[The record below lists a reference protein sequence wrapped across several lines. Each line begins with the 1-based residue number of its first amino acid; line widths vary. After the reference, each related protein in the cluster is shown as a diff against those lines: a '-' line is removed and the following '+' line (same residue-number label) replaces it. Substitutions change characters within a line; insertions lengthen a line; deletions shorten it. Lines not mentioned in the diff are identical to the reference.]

1 MIIDI
6 IPNLQYR
13 PIQTFPKEKKTL
25 AVRIPFKDRSKSWM
39 NRRILAPPP
48 PRITGYLSAF
58 VAPFAL
64 EENWPPRL
72 MSVRSWRGRKLDQ
85 LTSLLADRV
94 VANAV
99 EFRGEQRIGTRTR
112 ERRAFFSLSLSP
124 RCFPVPYN
132 DVPYSSHF
140 FSTPPLH
147 SPGDGRRVACTR
159 NGWRIRG
166 RSSMESR
173 DLAVSR
179 LLIGKGRGG

>member
-25 AVRIPFKDRSKSWM
+25 AVRTLSKDRSKSWM

-112 ERRAFFSLSLSP
+112 ERRAFFSLSLSLHDAFQFHITMFHIP
-124 RCFPVPYN
+124 ATFSPL
-132 DVPYSSHF
+132 HH
-140 FSTPPLH
+140 STPPGMEEELH
-147 SPGDGRRVACTR
+147 ARETDGEFEGEARWNRETWPFPGC
-159 NGWRIRG
+159 
-166 RSSMESR
+166 
-173 DLAVSR
+173 
-179 LLIGKGRGG
+179 

>member
-6 IPNLQYR
+6 IPNLSTY
-13 PIQTFPKEKKTL
+13 PNLSKSKTL
-25 AVRIPFKDRSKSWM
+25 AVRTSFKDRSKSWM

-112 ERRAFFSLSLSP
+112 ERRVFFLSLSP

-140 FSTPPLH
+140 FSTPLH
-147 SPGDGRRVACTR
+147 HPPGMEEELHARETDGEFEGEARWNRETWPFPGC
-159 NGWRIRG
+159 
-166 RSSMESR
+166 
-173 DLAVSR
+173 
-179 LLIGKGRGG
+179 

>member
-6 IPNLQYR
+6 IHNLSTYPNLS
-13 PIQTFPKEKKTL
+13 KSKTL
-25 AVRIPFKDRSKSWM
+25 AVRISFKDRSKSWM

-112 ERRAFFSLSLSP
+112 ERRAFFLSLSLSLHDAFQFHITMFHIP
-124 RCFPVPYN
+124 ATFSPL
-132 DVPYSSHF
+132 HH
-140 FSTPPLH
+140 STPPGMEEELH
-147 SPGDGRRVACTR
+147 ARETDGEFEGEARWNRETWPFPGC
-159 NGWRIRG
+159 
-166 RSSMESR
+166 
-173 DLAVSR
+173 
-179 LLIGKGRGG
+179 

>member
-6 IPNLQYR
+6 IHNLSTYPNLS
-13 PIQTFPKEKKTL
+13 KSKTL
-25 AVRIPFKDRSKSWM
+25 AVRISFKDRSKSWM

>member
-6 IPNLQYR
+6 IHNLSTYPNLS
-13 PIQTFPKEKKTL
+13 KSKTL
-25 AVRIPFKDRSKSWM
+25 AVRISFKDRSKSWM

-112 ERRAFFSLSLSP
+112 ERRAFFSLSLHDAFQFHITMFHIPATFSP
-124 RCFPVPYN
+124 L
-132 DVPYSSHF
+132 HH
-140 FSTPPLH
+140 STPPGMEEELH
-147 SPGDGRRVACTR
+147 ARETDGEFEGEARWNRETWPFPGC
-159 NGWRIRG
+159 
-166 RSSMESR
+166 
-173 DLAVSR
+173 
-179 LLIGKGRGG
+179 